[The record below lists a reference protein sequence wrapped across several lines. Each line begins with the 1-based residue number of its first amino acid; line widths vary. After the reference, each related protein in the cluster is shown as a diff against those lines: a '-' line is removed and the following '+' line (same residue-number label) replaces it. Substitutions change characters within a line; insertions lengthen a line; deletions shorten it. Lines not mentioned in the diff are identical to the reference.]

1 MSDEK
6 LNSLELDG
14 KTFGVIG
21 VCGIVGNL
29 VARILMD
36 RGYKVIGTD
45 MSSKEN
51 CRFDSSLKKAFGCPP

>member
-21 VCGIVGNL
+21 VCGIVGYRYRHVFQREL
-29 VARILMD
+29 
-36 RGYKVIGTD
+36 
-45 MSSKEN
+45 
-51 CRFDSSLKKAFGCPP
+51 SL